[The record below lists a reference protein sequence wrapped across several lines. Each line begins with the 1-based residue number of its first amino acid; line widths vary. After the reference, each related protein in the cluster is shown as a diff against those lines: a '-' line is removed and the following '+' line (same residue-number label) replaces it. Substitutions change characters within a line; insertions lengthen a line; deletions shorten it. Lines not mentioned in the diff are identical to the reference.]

1 MNRLTKATT
10 APAAKTSRIAA
21 AAYVATAAID
31 TWFAGAEAPDAKRIR
46 LITKS
51 ALMPLLALAS
61 RPAPA
66 SFVCCP
72 RVLLGWRCG
81 TARRLAEAAFL
92 GGAGSFGIAHGA
104 YWSLWRE
111 RRDRS
116 RSLWSRPSTK
126 VLAAGVGAAAPV
138 IAIASGRKD
147 PVLGGAVAAYSVA
160 LTAVAAQALALSDE
174 VDPQAR
180 RLIGAG
186 ALAFL
191 ASDTILGAN
200 MFVLPQRS
208 AVAERAVMAT
218 YTIAQGLL
226 AAGVR
231 RL

>member
-66 SFVCCP
+66 KLFAAQGFSWGGDVA
-72 RVLLGWRCG
+72 LLADG
-81 TARRLAEAAFL
+81 EAAFL